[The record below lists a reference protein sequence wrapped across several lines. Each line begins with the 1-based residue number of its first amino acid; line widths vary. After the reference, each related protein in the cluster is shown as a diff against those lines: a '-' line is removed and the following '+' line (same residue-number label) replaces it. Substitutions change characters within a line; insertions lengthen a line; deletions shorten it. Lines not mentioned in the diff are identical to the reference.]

1 MNVFDGLINRF
12 NKAKERI
19 SELEYR
25 SAELPKLQSKQKNE
39 MKKNNNKDQSIQGL
53 WDNSKK
59 CNLCIIRIPER
70 DERRSEQKNLL
81 K

>member
-1 MNVFDGLINRF
+1 MNVSDGLINRF
-12 NKAKERI
+12 NKVKERT

-25 SAELPKLQSKQKNE
+25 SAETSQIAMQREKWNE
-39 MKKNNNKDQSIQGL
+39 KNNKDQSIQEL

-59 CNLCIIRIPER
+59 CNLCIIRMPER
-70 DERRSEQKNLL
+70 DERRSEQEKSL

>member
-1 MNVFDGLINRF
+1 MSLMGSSIDSTRPR
-12 NKAKERI
+12 KESVSLNI
-19 SELEYR
+19 GQQK
-25 SAELPKLQSKQKNE
+25 LPKLQSKQKNE

-70 DERRSEQKNLL
+70 DERRSEQEKSL

>member
-1 MNVFDGLINRF
+1 MSLMGSSIDSTRPR
-12 NKAKERI
+12 KESVSLNI
-19 SELEYR
+19 GQQK
-25 SAELPKLQSKQKNE
+25 LPKLQNKQRNE

-70 DERRSEQKNLL
+70 DERRSEQEKSL

>member
-1 MNVFDGLINRF
+1 MNVSDGLISRF

-25 SAELPKLQSKQKNE
+25 SVETSQIAVQREKWNE
-39 MKKNNNKDQSIQGL
+39 KNNKDQSIQEL

-70 DERRSEQKNLL
+70 DERRSEQEKSL